1 MKLKY
6 FIPSLVAVV
15 AAMFTG
21 CSEDNVPTLLDEV
34 RVSSSYVTID
44 EQGGST
50 TIDVTA
56 VDNWSIDASN
66 IPSWLTISPAQGSA
80 GDSKVTFSAESTK
93 DKRSVELLLTCG
105 DKTQRLIVSQGQE
118 STEVLTVAQALAMIK
133 ADQTLEKSIIVKG
146 IVCKIQEISPSYG
159 NATFFIS
166 DDGTY
171 SGSYGADGQGDGN
184 WFEIYR
190 GAWLNGDK
198 FTKGDE
204 FEVGDELT
212 IKGILMSY
220 KGTPE
225 TKEKTAIVVSHVKSL
240 IKCDSLMVGGET
252 VSDVIL
258 PATGGEVTAAI
269 TCKGTGIA
277 VEISDNAKDWFFV
290 TKTTAGSNPTVTFR
304 ALANTKADREATV
317 TFKTTDGSK
326 EYTAQ
331 ALIKQKGV
339 AKGSGTKDDPYNVVA
354 LNSFASQLASGQT
367 ADKEVYVKG
376 IVSNIKD
383 AFSAQYGNATYY
395 ISDDGTTDGQFY
407 VYRGLYLGNKKFTEG
422 QTQIKAGDEVVVCG
436 TVTNYNGTLEFAQGK
451 SYLVSLNG
459 ETGAQFKTDFLAGQ
473 GDWTIGYLIP
483 LHADLSYIWNYD
495 KKYGMKASAYISS
508 TKTNYESDTW
518 LVSPAIKLSA
528 DGLLHFKQAQRYGSG
543 SDLHVMVSSTYNGG
557 DIDASQWT
565 EVEID
570 QWPDGSNWN
579 FIESTSKSK
588 IAKGDNVHVAFRYTS
603 TSSKAATWEIESMS
617 IE

>member
-21 CSEDNVPTLLDEV
+21 CSEDNTPTLLSEV
-34 RVSSSYVTID
+34 QVSSSYVTIN
-44 EQGGST
+44 ENGGST
-50 TIDVTA
+50 TIGVKAIDS
-56 VDNWSIDASN
+56 WSIDAST
-66 IPSWLTISPAQGSA
+66 IPSWLTISPTSGSA
-80 GDSKVTFSAESTK
+80 GDSQVTFTAGSTK
-93 DKRSVELLLTCG
+93 DKRSIELLLNCG
-105 DKTQRLIVSQGQE
+105 DKSQRLIVSQGEE
-118 STEVLTVAQALAMIK
+118 STEVLSVAQALAMIK

-171 SGSYGADGQGDGN
+171 SGSFDATGQGDGN

-198 FTKGDE
+198 FTSGDE

-225 TKEKTAIVVSHVKSL
+225 TKEKTAMVLSHVKSL
-240 IKCDSLMVGGET
+240 IKCDSLMIDGVT
-252 VSDVIL
+252 VSDATL
-258 PATGGEVTAAI
+258 PAAGGEVTAAI
-269 TCKGTGIA
+269 TCKGTGVA
-277 VEISDNAKDWFFV
+277 VEISENAKDWFFV
-290 TKTTAGSNPTVTFR
+290 SKTTAGSNPTITFR
-304 ALANTKADREATV
+304 ALANTKGDREATV
-317 TFKTTDGSK
+317 TFKTTDGKK

-339 AKGSGTKDDPYNVVA
+339 AKGSGTKDDPFNVVA
-354 LNSFASQLASGQT
+354 LNNFASQLASGQT
-367 ADKEVYVKG
+367 AEKEVYVKG

-407 VYRGLYLGNKKFTEG
+407 VYRSLHLGNKKYTEG

-459 ETGAQFKTDFLAGQ
+459 ETGAQFKFDFLAGQ
-473 GDWTIGYLIP
+473 GDWTVKYLKP
-483 LHADLSYIWNYD
+483 LHADLTYIWNYD
-495 KKYGMKASAYISS
+495 VKYGMKASAYISS
-508 TKTNYESDTW
+508 TKTNYESDVW
-518 LVSPAIKLSA
+518 LVSPAIKLNS

-543 SDLHVMVSSTYNGG
+543 SDLHVMVSSSYNGG
-557 DIDASQWT
+557 DIVESDWT
-565 EVEID
+565 EVAID
-570 QWPDGSNWN
+570 KWPDGSNWN
-579 FIESTSKSK
+579 FIESSSKSK
-588 IAKGDNVHVAFRYTS
+588 IAKGNVYVAFRYTS
-603 TSSKAATWEIESMS
+603 SSSKAATWEIESMS
-617 IE
+617 ID

>member
-21 CSEDNVPTLLDEV
+21 CSEDNTPTLLSEV
-34 RVSSSYVTID
+34 QVSSSYVTIN
-44 EQGGST
+44 ENGGST
-50 TIDVTA
+50 TIGVKAIDS
-56 VDNWSIDASN
+56 WSIDAST
-66 IPSWLTISPAQGSA
+66 IPSWLTISPTSGSA
-80 GDSKVTFSAESTK
+80 GDSQVTFTAGSTK
-93 DKRSVELLLTCG
+93 DKRSIELLLNCG
-105 DKTQRLIVSQGQE
+105 DKSQRLIVSQGEE
-118 STEVLTVAQALAMIK
+118 STEVLSVAQALAMIK

-171 SGSYGADGQGDGN
+171 SGSFDATGQGDGN

-198 FTKGDE
+198 FTSGDE

-225 TKEKTAIVVSHVKSL
+225 TKEKTAMVLSHVKSL
-240 IKCDSLMVGGET
+240 IKCDSLMIDGVT
-252 VSDVIL
+252 VSDVTL
-258 PATGGEVTAAI
+258 PAAGGEVTAAI
-269 TCKGTGIA
+269 TCKGTGVA
-277 VEISDNAKDWFFV
+277 VEISENAKDWFFV
-290 TKTTAGSNPTVTFR
+290 SKTTAGSNPTITFR
-304 ALANTKADREATV
+304 ALANTKGDREATV
-317 TFKTTDGSK
+317 TFKTTDGKK

-339 AKGSGTKDDPYNVVA
+339 AKGSGTKDDPFNVVA
-354 LNSFASQLASGQT
+354 LNNFASQLASGQT
-367 ADKEVYVKG
+367 AEKEVYVKG

-407 VYRGLYLGNKKFTEG
+407 VYRSLHLGNKKYTEG

-459 ETGAQFKTDFLAGQ
+459 ETGAQFKFDFLAGQ
-473 GDWTIGYLIP
+473 GDWTVKYLKP
-483 LHADLSYIWNYD
+483 LHADLTYIWNYD
-495 KKYGMKASAYISS
+495 AKYGMKASAYISS
-508 TKTNYESDTW
+508 TKTNYESDVW
-518 LVSPAIKLSA
+518 LVSPAIKLNS

-543 SDLHVMVSSTYNGG
+543 SDLHVMVSSSYNGG
-557 DIDASQWT
+557 DIVESDWT
-565 EVEID
+565 EVAID
-570 QWPDGSNWN
+570 KWPDGSNWN
-579 FIESTSKSK
+579 FIESSSKSK
-588 IAKGDNVHVAFRYTS
+588 IAKGNVYVAFRYTS
-603 TSSKAATWEIESMS
+603 SSSKAATWEIESMS
-617 IE
+617 ID